1 MIELSYRIAISIT
14 IGVGLAAVPV
24 FVVLWKARHGRDRL
38 LRWVERAVSRAEAWV
53 DSGFFFIM
61 DVLLGTPEPEQEQT
75 PERAPEHPRDS
86 TPGQNSA

>member
-24 FVVLWKARHGRDRL
+24 FVVLWKAQHGRDRL
-38 LRWVERAVSRAEAWV
+38 LCWVERVVSRAEAWV

-61 DVLLGTPEPEQEQT
+61 NILLGKPERGPDRERELEPEQ
-75 PERAPEHPRDS
+75 RRNS
-86 TPGQNSA
+86 T